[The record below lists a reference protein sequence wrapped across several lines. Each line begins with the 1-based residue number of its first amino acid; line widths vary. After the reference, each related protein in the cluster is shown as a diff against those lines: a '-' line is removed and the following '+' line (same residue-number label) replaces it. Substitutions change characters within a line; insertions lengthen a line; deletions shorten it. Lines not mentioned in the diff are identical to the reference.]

1 MQVGVGELVAIAWR
15 RDRLPEIVRSM
26 ASRPRHEALRG
37 LVTELLREG
46 FRAAFSELE
55 HERYLVDNS
64 GRIDVAWGATVIEL
78 KSDLRREERDVLA
91 RMPAYLADASRGCS
105 PGRTTVGLAT
115 DGATLLAYTLD
126 RGELAP
132 IGRYVVDVDHPER
145 LLSWLE
151 PLLSP
156 VPEVM
161 PTPIAVA
168 LAFGR
173 YSLAFGRAHTA
184 LQRLWSAVGDHPEVQ
199 LKRNLWDGL
208 LRQVYGDDVGS
219 DALFLQHTY
228 LAILVKAIA
237 ARVLDLEI
245 DDPAEM
251 LSGRLL
257 ANEGIVGAV
266 EADFFDWPLLAPGG
280 DDLVRSLAAET
291 IRFRLRDVEVDVL
304 KSLYESLIDPDERH
318 DLGEYYTPDWLAARV
333 VAAAIPRP
341 LEQRVLDPSCGS
353 GTFLFHALRR
363 LISAGRQAG
372 LPPAEIVATC
382 AERVFGIDV
391 HPVAVALARVTW
403 LLALGDLVQDRPPTL
418 SVPVYMGDSMQWSL
432 RPLGASAEVLVD
444 VPPNDPPLRIPAGLA
459 SNLRL
464 FEHALD
470 ELNRGLDRL
479 AEPEA
484 VRDAIARAGATAADA
499 DLLGRTFAQ
508 LKQLYLDGRNHI
520 WTFILRNL
528 LRPVWLSHP
537 DHRADVLVGNPPWIV
552 YRHLSADMKERLR
565 EALQNYG
572 LWVGGSLATHQDMC
586 ALFWARGAERYLREG
601 GTLALVLP
609 YAALNAPVY
618 AGVRDGSMQ
627 RVKVAITGG
636 WGLERV
642 WPIFGAQ
649 SGSST
654 TSTCVLFGERDRDGP
669 PPAYVDRWVGI
680 LKRRDATEAE
690 ATEALTHVRAAWPRS
705 RTLIAASPY
714 RKRFRQG
721 ATLTPRRF
729 FVVEP
734 VAARRLQS
742 RRDAPRVRGRVSNL
756 DEHPWTSVEP
766 PEGPVERVFLRRI
779 ALGESVAPYRL
790 LNFVTGVVPMED
802 GVILT
807 AVSAEAHG
815 HRGLAAW
822 LRDAESKWNEHSNKK
837 ADGTP
842 NVTLAKSLNHMQKL
856 TLQSHRSPIRIVYP
870 ASGTRLSACWLEDD
884 DVIVDKNAYW
894 SSANSFEEA
903 AYVTAVL
910 NTTVVL
916 ERVKDLQPVGQRDP
930 RHFDNLVWTLPI
942 PEFDA
947 AEALHVDLAAAAL
960 HAAAVAAHVELPE
973 AAHFTTKRELIRQAL
988 ADDGVAKA
996 IERLVDALL
1005 PL

>member
-1 MQVGVGELVAIAWR
+1 MSIAWR
-15 RDRLPEIVRSM
+15 KDRLPDLVRSM

-46 FRAAFSELE
+46 FGAAFSELE

-78 KSDLRREERDVLA
+78 KSDLRREERDVIA
-91 RMPAYLADASRGCS
+91 RMPDYLADAGRGRAPS
-105 PGRTTVGLAT
+105 RTTVGLAT
-115 DGATLLAYTLD
+115 DGATLIAYTLD
-126 RGELAP
+126 HGALTE
-132 IGRYVVDVDHPER
+132 IGRYEIDVDHPER

-168 LAFGR
+168 LTFGR

-184 LQRLWSAVGDHPEVQ
+184 LQRLWSEVGNHPEVR

-228 LAILVKAIA
+228 LTILVKAIA

-257 ANEGIVGAV
+257 ANEGIIGAV
-266 EADFFDWPLLAPGG
+266 EADFFDWPLLARGG
-280 DDLVRSLAAET
+280 DDLVRTLAAET

-333 VAAAIPRP
+333 VAAAVPRP

-363 LISAGRQAG
+363 LIAAGREAG
-372 LPPAEIVATC
+372 VPPEAIVAAC
-382 AERVFGIDV
+382 ADRVFGIDV

-403 LLALGDLVQDRPPTL
+403 LLALGELVQDRPPTL
-418 SVPVYMGDSMQWSL
+418 NVPVYMGDSMQWSL

-459 SNLRL
+459 GDQRL
-464 FEHALD
+464 FERALD
-470 ELNRGLDRL
+470 ELNRGLDTL
-479 AEPEA
+479 AEPDA
-484 VRDAIARAGATAADA
+484 VRDAIARAGAAAADA
-499 DLLGRTFAQ
+499 ALLGQTFAQ
-508 LKQLYLDGRNHI
+508 LKRLFLEGRNHI

-537 DHRADVLVGNPPWIV
+537 DHRADVLIGNPPWIV
-552 YRHLSADMKERLR
+552 YRHLSADMKDRLR
-565 EALQNYG
+565 EALQSYG
-572 LWVGGSLATHQDMC
+572 LWVGGSLATHQDMF
-586 ALFWARGAERYLREG
+586 ALFWARGAERYLRDG

-618 AGVRDGSMQ
+618 AAMRDGSLQ

-654 TSTCVLFGERDRDGP
+654 TSTCVLFGERDRDAP
-669 PPAYVDRWVGI
+669 PPVEIDRWVGM

-690 ATEALTHVRAAWPRS
+690 AAEALTHARAAWPRP

-714 RKRFRQG
+714 RQRFRQG
-721 ATLTPRRF
+721 AALTPRRF
-729 FVVEP
+729 FLVEQAP
-734 VAARRLQS
+734 TGRLLS
-742 RRDAPRVRGRVSNL
+742 RRDAPRVRGRVGNL
-756 DEHPWTSVEP
+756 DKKPWTSVEP
-766 PEGPVERVFLRRI
+766 PEGPVERAYLRRI

-790 LNFVTGVVPMED
+790 LDLATGVVPMED
-802 GVILT
+802 VAILT
-807 AVSAEAHG
+807 SASAEALG
-815 HRGLAAW
+815 HRGLATW
-822 LRDAESKWNEHSNKK
+822 LRDAESKWNKHSNKDIEGK
-837 ADGTP
+837 ARMSLAERVDAMGTLRAQA
-842 NVTLAKSLNHMQKL
+842 N
-856 TLQSHRSPIRIVYP
+856 RSPHRVLYT
-870 ASGTRLSACWLEDD
+870 ASGTRLSACWLEEG
-884 DVIVDKNAYW
+884 DVIVDKKAYW
-894 SSANSFEEA
+894 AAARSLEEA
-903 AYVTAVL
+903 AYVSAVL

-916 ERVKDLQPVGQRDP
+916 DRVKDLQPVGQRD
-930 RHFDNLVWTLPI
+930 RRDFDNLVWTLAI
-942 PEFDA
+942 PEFDPD
-947 AEALHVDLAAAAL
+947 EALHRDLAAAAR
-960 HAAAVAAHVELPE
+960 HAAAVAALVDLPE
-973 AAHFTTKRELIRQAL
+973 AAHFTAKRRLIRQAL
-988 ADDGVAKA
+988 VEDGVAGT

-1005 PL
+1005 PP

>member
-1 MQVGVGELVAIAWR
+1 M
-15 RDRLPEIVRSM
+15 PEIVRAM

-37 LVTELLREG
+37 LITELLREG
-46 FRAAFSELE
+46 FGAAFIELE
-55 HERYLVDNS
+55 HERYLIDNS
-64 GRIDVAWGATVIEL
+64 GRVDVAWGATVIEL
-78 KSDLRREERDVLA
+78 KSDLRREERDVIA
-91 RMPAYLADASRGCS
+91 RMPHYLADASPRS
-105 PGRTTVGLAT
+105 APGRTTVGLAT
-115 DGATLLAYTLD
+115 DGATLLAYSLDDGTL
-126 RGELAP
+126 EQ
-132 IGRYVVDVDHPER
+132 IGRYDIQVEHPER

-156 VPEVM
+156 EPEVM

-168 LAFGR
+168 FTFGR
-173 YSLAFGRAHTA
+173 YSLAFGRARA
-184 LQRLWSAVGDHPEVQ
+184 ELRRLWSEVGDHPEAR
-199 LKRNLWDGL
+199 LKRDLWEGL

-228 LAILVKAIA
+228 LTILVKSIA
-237 ARVLDLEI
+237 ARVLDLAV
-245 DDPAEM
+245 DDPAQL
-251 LSGRLL
+251 LSGALL

-266 EADFFDWPLLAPGG
+266 EADFFDWPLLAGGG

-291 IRFRLRDVEVDVL
+291 VRFRLRDVEVDVL

-363 LISAGRQAG
+363 LIQAGRDARR
-372 LPPAEIVATC
+372 PPAEIVAAC
-382 AERVFGIDV
+382 ADRVFGIDV

-403 LLALGDLVQDRPPTL
+403 LLALGDLVRDRPPML
-418 SVPVYMGDSMQWSL
+418 SVPVFMGDSMQWSL

-459 SNLRL
+459 SDLSL
-464 FEHALD
+464 FERALD
-470 ELNRGLDRL
+470 ELNRGLDTL

-484 VRDAIARAGATAADA
+484 VRDAIARAGADAEDAAM
-499 DLLGRTFAQ
+499 LGRTFAQ
-508 LKQLYLDGRNHI
+508 LKQLFLDGRNHI

-537 DHRADVLVGNPPWIV
+537 DHRADVLIGNPPWIV

-565 EALQNYG
+565 DALQSYG
-572 LWVGGSLATHQDMC
+572 LWVGGSLATHQDMF
-586 ALFWARGAERYLREG
+586 ALFWARGAERYLRDG

-609 YAALNAPVY
+609 YAALNAPAF
-618 AGVRDGSMQ
+618 AGLRDGDMRHV
-627 RVKVAITGG
+627 RVAVTGG

-654 TSTCVLFGERDRDGP
+654 TSTCVLFGQRDRAGP
-669 PPAYVDRWVGI
+669 PPTEIDRWVGV
-680 LKRRDATEAE
+680 LPRRDASEAE
-690 ATEALTHVRAAWPRS
+690 ATEALEPVRAAWPRP

-714 RKRFRQG
+714 RRRFRQG
-721 ATLTPRRF
+721 ASLSPRRF
-729 FVVEP
+729 FLVEYITSG
-734 VAARRLQS
+734 RLQS
-742 RRDAPRVRGRVSNL
+742 RREAPRVRGRAGNL
-756 DEHPWTSVEP
+756 DKRPWTSVEP
-766 PEGPVERVFLRRI
+766 PEGPVERAFVRRI
-779 ALGESVAPYRL
+779 ALGESIAPYRIL
-790 LNFVTGVVPMED
+790 DLMTGVIPMED
-802 GVILT
+802 GAILT
-807 AVSAEAHG
+807 AASADGRG

-822 LRDAESKWNEHSNKK
+822 LRDAEAKWNEHSNQG
-837 ADGTP
+837 ANGGP
-842 NVTLAKSLNHMQKL
+842 RVTLGQSVNHIQKL
-856 TLQSHRSPIRIVYP
+856 TAQSARSPVRVLYSK
-870 ASGTRLSACWLEDD
+870 AGTRLSACWIEDEA
-884 DVIVDKNAYW
+884 VFVDTSAYW
-894 SSANSFEEA
+894 AAVNSLEEA
-903 AYVTAVL
+903 CYVCAVVNAENVL
-910 NTTVVL
+910 N
-916 ERVKDLQPVGQRDP
+916 RVKELQPIGQRDP

-947 AEALHVDLAAAAL
+947 TEALHSDIAAAAL
-960 HAAAVAAHVELPE
+960 HAAQVAAAVPLPDD
-973 AAHFTTKRELIRQAL
+973 AHFTTKRRLIRHAL
-988 ADDGVAKA
+988 EEDGIAQT

>member
-1 MQVGVGELVAIAWR
+1 MANGWR
-15 RDRLPEIVRSM
+15 TDRLPEIIRSM

-37 LVTELLREG
+37 LITELLREG
-46 FRAAFSELE
+46 FGAAFSELE

-78 KSDLRREERDVLA
+78 KSDLRREERDVIA
-91 RMPAYLADASRGCS
+91 RMPDYLIDASRRS
-105 PGRTTVGLAT
+105 APGRTTVGLAT

-126 RGELAP
+126 RGTLAP
-132 IGRYVVDVDHPER
+132 IGRYEVDVEHPDQ

-156 VPEVM
+156 IPEVM

-173 YSLAFGRAHTA
+173 YSLAFGRAHA
-184 LQRLWSAVGDHPEVQ
+184 ELRRLWAEVGNHAEVR
-199 LKRNLWDGL
+199 LKRDLWDGL

-228 LAILVKAIA
+228 LTILVKAIA
-237 ARVLDLEI
+237 ARVLDLAV

-257 ANEGIVGAV
+257 SNEGIVGAV
-266 EADFFDWPLLAPGG
+266 EADFFDWPLLAEGG
-280 DDLVRSLAAET
+280 DALVRTLAAET
-291 IRFRLRDVEVDVL
+291 LRFRLRDVEVDVL
-304 KSLYESLIDPDERH
+304 KSLYESLVDPDERH

-333 VAAAIPRP
+333 VAEAIPRP

-363 LISAGRQAG
+363 LVVAGREAR
-372 LPPAEIVATC
+372 LPPAEIVAIC
-382 AERVFGIDV
+382 ADRVFGIDV

-459 SNLRL
+459 SDQNL
-464 FEHALD
+464 FERALD
-470 ELNRGLDRL
+470 ELNRGLDTL
-479 AEPEA
+479 AEPDA
-484 VRDAIARAGATAADA
+484 VGGAITRAGATAEDA
-499 DLLGRTFAQ
+499 ALLARTFAQ

-520 WTFILRNL
+520 WTFVLRNL

-537 DHRADVLVGNPPWIV
+537 DHRVDVLIGNPPWIV
-552 YRHLSADMKERLR
+552 YRHLSAEMKDRLR
-565 EALQNYG
+565 EALQSYN
-572 LWVGGSLATHQDMC
+572 LWAGANLATQQDMC
-586 ALFWARGAERYLREG
+586 ALFWARGAERYLRDG

-609 YAALNAPVY
+609 YAVVNGPVF
-618 AGVRDGSMQ
+618 AAMRDGSMQ
-627 RVKVAITGG
+627 GVQVAITGG

-654 TSTCVLFGERDRDGP
+654 TSTCVLFGRRDRAGGP
-669 PPAYVDRWVGI
+669 PAEIDRWVGV
-680 LKRRDATEAE
+680 LPRRDASEAE
-690 ATEALTHVRAAWPRS
+690 AAAALEHMSAPWPRP
-705 RTLIAASPY
+705 RTLLAASPY
-714 RKRFRQG
+714 RRRFRNG
-721 ATLTPRRF
+721 ASLFPRRF
-729 FVVEP
+729 VLVEH
-734 VAARRLQS
+734 VAAGRLLS
-742 RRDAPRVRGRVSNL
+742 RREAPRLRGRVTNL
-756 DEHPWTSVEP
+756 DKRPWTTVAP
-766 PEGPVERVFLRRI
+766 PEGPVERQFVRRI
-779 ALGESVAPYRL
+779 ALGESLAPFRTL
-790 LNFVTGVVPMED
+790 DLVTGVVPMED
-802 GVILT
+802 GAILT
-807 AVSAEAHG
+807 ATSADTHG

-822 LRDAESKWNEHSNKK
+822 LRDAEAKWNEHSNKA
-837 ADGTP
+837 ADGSP
-842 NVTLAKSLNHMQKL
+842 RVTLTHSLNHLQKL
-856 TLQSHRSPIRIVYP
+856 TAQAARSAIRILYTK
-870 ASGTRLSACWLEDD
+870 AGTRLSACWLEDD
-884 DVIVDKNAYW
+884 DVIVDHKAYW
-894 SSANSFEEA
+894 AAANSLEEA

-910 NTTVVL
+910 NTSIVL
-916 ERVKDLQPVGQRDP
+916 DRVRDLQPVGQRDP
-930 RHFDNLVWTLPI
+930 RDFDNLVWTLPI

-947 AEALHVDLAAAAL
+947 NDVVHADLAAAAL
-960 HAAAVAAHVELPE
+960 HAADVAALVDLPDD
-973 AAHFTTKRELIRQAL
+973 AHFTTKRRLIRQAL
-988 ADDGVAKA
+988 ESDGVAET

>member
-1 MQVGVGELVAIAWR
+1 
-15 RDRLPEIVRSM
+15 M

-46 FRAAFSELE
+46 FGAAFSELE

-91 RMPAYLADASRGCS
+91 RMPDYLADASRGRA

-126 RGELAP
+126 RGTLAQ
-132 IGRYVVDVDHPER
+132 IGRYEVDVDHPER

-173 YSLAFGRAHTA
+173 YSLAFGRAHAA
-184 LQRLWSAVGDHPEVQ
+184 LQRLWSQVGDHPEVR

-228 LAILVKAIA
+228 LTILVKAIA

-245 DDPAEM
+245 GDPAEM

-257 ANEGIVGAV
+257 AEEGIIGAV
-266 EADFFDWPLLAPGG
+266 EADFFDWPLLAHGG

-353 GTFLFHALRR
+353 GTFLFHAVRR
-363 LISAGRQAG
+363 LIAAGRQAG
-372 LPPAEIVATC
+372 VPPAEIVATC

-432 RPLGASAEVLVD
+432 RPLAASAEVLVD

-459 SNLRL
+459 SDQRL
-464 FEHALD
+464 FERTLD
-470 ELNRGLDRL
+470 ELNRGLDTL
-479 AEPEA
+479 AEPDA
-484 VRDAIARAGATAADA
+484 VRAAIVRAGANAADA
-499 DLLGRTFAQ
+499 ALLGGTYAH
-508 LKQLYLDGRNHI
+508 LKKLYMEGRNHI

-537 DHRADVLVGNPPWIV
+537 DHRAHVLIGNPPWIV
-552 YRHLSADMKERLR
+552 YRHLSADMKDRLR
-565 EALQNYG
+565 DALQSYE
-572 LWVGGSLATHQDMC
+572 LWVGGSLATHQDMF

-609 YAALNAPVY
+609 YAALNAPVF
-618 AGVRDGSMQ
+618 AAMRDGSMK

-654 TSTCVLFGERDRDGP
+654 TSTCVLFGERDREGR
-669 PPAYVDRWVGI
+669 PPADIDRWVGM
-680 LKRRDATEAE
+680 LKRRDASEAE
-690 ATEALTHVRAAWPRS
+690 AAAALTHVRVAWPRP
-705 RTLIAASPY
+705 RTLMSASPY
-714 RKRFRQG
+714 RHRFRQG

-729 FVVEP
+729 FLVEP
-734 VAARRLQS
+734 VAAGRLLS
-742 RRDAPRVRGRVSNL
+742 RRDAPRVRGRVGNL
-756 DEHPWTSVEP
+756 DKQPWTGVEP
-766 PEGPVERVFLRRI
+766 PEGPVERAFLRTI

-790 LNFVTGVVPMED
+790 LDLVTGVVPMEA
-802 GVILT
+802 GAILT
-807 AVSAEAHG
+807 AASADARG

-822 LRDAESKWNEHSNKK
+822 LRDAEEKWNQHSNKGIGG
-837 ADGTP
+837 AP
-842 NVTLAKSLNHMQKL
+842 RFTLSQSLNHLQKL
-856 TLQSHRSPIRIVYP
+856 TAQASRSPFRVLYT
-870 ASGTRLSACWLEDD
+870 ASGTRLSACWLGEC
-884 DVIVDKNAYW
+884 DVIVDKKAYW
-894 SSANSFEEA
+894 AAARSLEEA
-903 AYVTAVL
+903 AYVTAIL
-910 NTTVVL
+910 NTQVVL
-916 ERVKDLQPVGQRDP
+916 DRVKDLQPVGQRDP
-930 RHFDNLVWTLPI
+930 RDFDNLVWTLPI

-947 AEALHVDLAAAAL
+947 AEGLHVELAAAAK
-960 HAAAVAAHVELPE
+960 HAAAVAARVELTD
-973 AAHFTTKRELIRQAL
+973 AAHFTAKRRVIRQAL
-988 ADDGVAKA
+988 ADDGVAQT

>member
-1 MQVGVGELVAIAWR
+1 VANGWR
-15 RDRLPEIVRSM
+15 ADRLPEIVRSM

-37 LVTELLREG
+37 LITELLGEG
-46 FRAAFSELE
+46 FGANFSELE

-78 KSDLRREERDVLA
+78 KSDLRREERDVIA
-91 RMPAYLADASRGCS
+91 RMPDYLADAAQRSA

-115 DGATLLAYTLD
+115 DGATLLAYALD
-126 RGELAP
+126 EGSLAP
-132 IGRYVVDVDHPER
+132 IGRYDVEVDHPER

-173 YSLAFGRAHTA
+173 YSLAFGRAHTE
-184 LQRLWSAVGDHPEVQ
+184 LRRLWEQVGDHPEVR
-199 LKRNLWDGL
+199 LKRDLWDGL

-219 DALFLQHTY
+219 DPLFLQHTY
-228 LAILVKAIA
+228 LTILVKAIA
-237 ARVLDLEI
+237 ARVLDLPV

-257 ANEGIVGAV
+257 ANEGIIGAV
-266 EADFFDWPLLAPGG
+266 EADFFDWPLLAEGG
-280 DDLVRSLAAET
+280 EALVRSLAAET
-291 IRFRLRDVEVDVL
+291 ARFRLRDVEVDVL

-333 VAAAIPRP
+333 AATAIPRP

-363 LISAGRQAG
+363 VIAAGRETG
-372 LPPAEIVATC
+372 VPPDEIVATC
-382 AERVFGIDV
+382 ADRVFGIDV

-459 SNLRL
+459 SDQHL
-464 FEHALD
+464 FERALD
-470 ELNRGLDRL
+470 ELNRGLDTL
-479 AEPEA
+479 AEPESI
-484 VRDAIARAGATAADA
+484 RDAIAREGATAEDA
-499 DLLGRTFAQ
+499 ALLASTFAQ

-537 DHRADVLVGNPPWIV
+537 DHRVDVLIGNPPWIV
-552 YRHLSADMKERLR
+552 YRHLSAEMKDRLR
-565 EALQNYG
+565 EALQSYN
-572 LWVGGSLATHQDMC
+572 LWVGGSLATHQDMF
-586 ALFWARGAERYLREG
+586 ALFWARGAERYLRDG
-601 GTLALVLP
+601 GSLALVLP
-609 YAALNAPVY
+609 YAALNAPAF
-618 AGVRDGSMQ
+618 AGLRDGSMQ
-627 RVKVAITGG
+627 RVRVAITGG

-654 TSTCVLFGERDRDGP
+654 TSTCVLFGQRDRTGGP
-669 PPAYVDRWVGI
+669 PAEIDRWVGV
-680 LKRRDATEAE
+680 LHRRDASQAE
-690 ATEALTHVRAAWPRS
+690 AAAALEHVRAAWPRE

-714 RKRFRQG
+714 RRRFRQG

-729 FVVEP
+729 FLVEH
-734 VAARRLQS
+734 AAAGRLAS
-742 RRDAPRVRGRVSNL
+742 RLGAPRVRGRIGSL
-756 DEHPWTSVEP
+756 DKRPWTEVEP
-766 PEGPVERVFLRRI
+766 PEGSVERAFLRRI
-779 ALGESVAPYRL
+779 ALGESVAPYRTL
-790 LNFVTGVVPMED
+790 DLVTGIVPMED
-802 GVILT
+802 GTILT
-807 AVSAEAHG
+807 SASAEAHG

-822 LRDAESKWNEHSNKK
+822 LRDSESKWNAHANK
-837 ADGTP
+837 TP
-842 NVTLAKSLNHMQKL
+842 EGAPRLSLAESLDHLRKL
-856 TLQSHRSPIRIVYP
+856 SAQAAPSPVRVLYTK
-870 ASGTRLSACWLEDD
+870 SGTRLSACWIEDED
-884 DVIVDKNAYW
+884 IIVDQQAIW
-894 SSANSFEEA
+894 APVRSLEEA
-903 AYVTAVL
+903 AYIAAVL
-910 NTTVVL
+910 NAQIVL
-916 ERVKDLQPVGQRDP
+916 ARVRDLQPVGQRDP

-947 AEALHVDLAAAAL
+947 NDAVHVDLAAAAL
-960 HAAAVAAHVELPE
+960 QAAEVVAGVVLPDG
-973 AAHFTTKRELIRQAL
+973 AHFTTKRRLIRQAL
-988 ADDGVAKA
+988 EADGVAET
-996 IERLVDALL
+996 IEHLVDALL

>member
-1 MQVGVGELVAIAWR
+1 
-15 RDRLPEIVRSM
+15 M

-46 FRAAFSELE
+46 FGAQFSELE
-55 HERYLVDNS
+55 HERYLIDNS

-78 KSDLRREERDVLA
+78 KSDLRREERDVEA
-91 RMPAYLADASRGCS
+91 RMPDYLADAGRRSA

-115 DGATLLAYTLD
+115 DGANFLAYASD
-126 RGELAP
+126 RGALAQ
-132 IGRYVVDVDHPER
+132 IGRYEVEVEHPER

-151 PLLSP
+151 PLLAP

-161 PTPIAVA
+161 PTPVAVA

-173 YSLAFGRAHTA
+173 HSLAFGRAQA
-184 LQRLWSAVGDHPEVQ
+184 ELRRLWTEVAGNPEVR
-199 LKRNLWDGL
+199 LKRDLWDGL

-228 LAILVKAIA
+228 LTILVKAIA
-237 ARVLDLEI
+237 ARVLDLAV

-257 ANEGIVGAV
+257 ANEGVVGAV
-266 EADFFDWPLLAPGG
+266 EADFFDWPLLAEGG
-280 DDLVRSLAAET
+280 ADLVRSLAAET
-291 IRFRLRDVEVDVL
+291 VRFRLRDVEVDVL

-363 LISAGRQAG
+363 LIAAGREAG

-382 AERVFGIDV
+382 ADRVFGIDV

-459 SNLRL
+459 SDQSL
-464 FEHALD
+464 FERALD
-470 ELNRGLDRL
+470 ELNRGLDTL

-484 VRDAIARAGATAADA
+484 IRDAIARAGATEEDAA
-499 DLLGRTFAQ
+499 LLARTFAQ

-520 WTFILRNL
+520 WTFVLRNL

-537 DHRADVLVGNPPWIV
+537 DHRADVLIGNPPWIV
-552 YRHLSADMKERLR
+552 YRHLSAEMKDRLR
-565 EALQNYG
+565 EALQSYN
-572 LWVGGSLATHQDMC
+572 LWVGGSLATQQDMC
-586 ALFWARGAERYLREG
+586 ALFWARGGERYLRDG

-609 YAALNAPVY
+609 YSVLNSPVFAPMRN
-618 AGVRDGSMQ
+618 GGMHRI
-627 RVKVAITGG
+627 RIAITGG
-636 WGLERV
+636 WSLERV

-654 TSTCVLFGERDRDGP
+654 TSTCVLFGQRDRTAP
-669 PPAYVDRWVGI
+669 VPSEIDRWVGV
-680 LKRRDATEAE
+680 LPRRDASEVEAADALQHVP
-690 ATEALTHVRAAWPRS
+690 ATWPRP
-705 RTLIAASPY
+705 RTLIAVSPY
-714 RKRFRQG
+714 RKRFRNG
-721 ATLTPRRF
+721 ANLFPRRF
-729 FVVEP
+729 FFVEH
-734 VAARRLQS
+734 VTTGRLLS
-742 RRDAPRVRGRVSNL
+742 RRDAPRVQGRIGNL
-756 DEHPWTSVEP
+756 DKRPWTTVEP
-766 PEGPVERVFLRRI
+766 PEGPVERAFVRRI
-779 ALGESVAPYRL
+779 ALGESLAPYRTL
-790 LNFVTGVVPMED
+790 GFGTGVVPMED
-802 GVILT
+802 GAILT
-807 AVSAEAHG
+807 ATMAGTRG
-815 HRGLAAW
+815 HRGLSAW
-822 LRDAESKWNEHSNKK
+822 LRDTEAKWNEHSNKA
-837 ADGTP
+837 ADGSPRT
-842 NVTLAKSLNHMQKL
+842 TLAQSVNHLQKL
-856 TLQSHRSPIRIVYP
+856 TAQALRAPFRVLYS
-870 ASGTRLSACWLEDD
+870 ASGTRLSACWTEDD
-884 DVIVDKNAYW
+884 ELIVDKKAYW
-894 SSANSFEEA
+894 SAANSLDEA
-903 AYVTAVL
+903 AYVTAILNSSIVL
-910 NTTVVL
+910 D
-916 ERVKDLQPVGQRDP
+916 RVRDLQPIGQRDP
-930 RHFDNLVWTLPI
+930 RDFDNLVWTLPI

-947 AEALHVDLAAAAL
+947 NDAVHTDLAAAAL
-960 HAAAVAAHVELPE
+960 HAAEVAARVELPE
-973 AAHFTTKRELIRQAL
+973 ETHFTTKRRLIRRAL
-988 ADDGVAKA
+988 EADGVGET

>member
-1 MQVGVGELVAIAWR
+1 VANSWR
-15 RDRLPEIVRSM
+15 GDRLPDIVRSM
-26 ASRPRHEALRG
+26 APRPRHEALRG

-46 FRAAFSELE
+46 FGAAFSELE

-91 RMPAYLADASRGCS
+91 RMPDYLADASRGS
-105 PGRTTVGLAT
+105 APGRTTVGLAT
-115 DGATLLAYTLD
+115 DGATLLAYALD
-126 RGELAP
+126 HGALTQL
-132 IGRYVVDVDHPER
+132 GRYEVDAYHPER
-145 LLSWLE
+145 LLCWLE

-168 LAFGR
+168 LTFGR
-173 YSLAFGRAHTA
+173 YSLAFGRAHA
-184 LQRLWSAVGDHPEVQ
+184 ELKRLWSEVHDHPEVR
-199 LKRNLWDGL
+199 LKRDLWDGL
-208 LRQVYGDDVGS
+208 LRQVYGDDVAS

-228 LAILVKAIA
+228 LTILVKAIA
-237 ARVLDLEI
+237 ARVLDLAVG
-245 DDPAEM
+245 DPAEM
-251 LSGRLL
+251 LSGRLF

-266 EADFFDWPLLAPGG
+266 EADFFDWPLLASGG

-291 IRFRLRDVEVDVL
+291 ARFRLRDVEVDVL

-353 GTFLFHALRR
+353 GAFLFHALRR
-363 LISAGRQAG
+363 LIQAGRAAG
-372 LPPAEIVATC
+372 LPPSEIVATC
-382 AERVFGIDV
+382 ADRVFGIDV

-418 SVPVYMGDSMQWSL
+418 SVPVFMGDSMQWSL

-459 SNLRL
+459 SDLGL
-464 FEHALD
+464 FERALD
-470 ELNRGLDRL
+470 ELNRGLDTL
-479 AEPEA
+479 AEPESI
-484 VRDAIARAGATAADA
+484 RDAITRAGATAEDA
-499 DLLGRTFAQ
+499 ALLGRTFAQ

-537 DHRADVLVGNPPWIV
+537 DHRADVLIGNPPWIV
-552 YRHLSADMKERLR
+552 YRHLSADMKDRLR
-565 EALQNYG
+565 EALRSYG
-572 LWVGGSLATHQDMC
+572 LWVGGSLATHQDMF
-586 ALFWARGAERYLREG
+586 ALFWARGAERYLRDG

-609 YAALNAPVY
+609 YAALNAPVF
-618 AGVRDGSMQ
+618 AAMRDGSMQ
-627 RVKVAITGG
+627 RVRVAITGG

-654 TSTCVLFGERDRDGP
+654 TSTCVLFGERDRSGP
-669 PPAYVDRWVGI
+669 PPAEIDRWVGV
-680 LKRRDATEAE
+680 LKRRDASEAE
-690 ATEALTHVRAAWPRS
+690 AAEALQHVRAAWPRP

-714 RKRFRQG
+714 RQRFRQG
-721 ATLTPRRF
+721 ASLSPRRF
-729 FVVEP
+729 FLVEY
-734 VAARRLQS
+734 AAAGRLQS

-756 DEHPWTSVEP
+756 DKRPWTDVEA
-766 PEGPVERVFLRRI
+766 PEGPVERAFVRQI
-779 ALGESVAPYRL
+779 ALGESVAPYRIL
-790 LNFVTGVVPMED
+790 ELATGVVPMEN
-802 GVILT
+802 GKIL
-807 AVSAEAHG
+807 AAASADARG

-822 LRDAESKWNEHSNKK
+822 LRDAEGKWNEHSNKG
-837 ADGTP
+837 ADGAP
-842 NVTLAKSLNHMQKL
+842 RVTLTASVNHLQKL
-856 TLQSHRSPIRIVYP
+856 TAQAVRSPVRVLYTK
-870 ASGTRLSACWLEDD
+870 AGTRLSACWLEDD
-884 DVIVDKNAYW
+884 DVIVDTKLYW
-894 SSANSFEEA
+894 SAANSLEEA
-903 AYVTAVL
+903 AYVAAVV
-910 NTTVVL
+910 NSQIVL
-916 ERVKDLQPVGQRDP
+916 DRVKDLQPVGQRDP
-930 RHFDNLVWTLPI
+930 RDFDNLVWTLPI

-947 AEALHVDLAAAAL
+947 AEALHTDLAAAAL
-960 HAAAVAAHVELPE
+960 HAAAVAARVQLPDTY
-973 AAHFTTKRELIRQAL
+973 FTSKRRLIREAL
-988 ADDGVAKA
+988 VADGVAET

>member
-1 MQVGVGELVAIAWR
+1 MTNGWR
-15 RDRLPEIVRSM
+15 GNRLPDIVQSM

-46 FRAAFSELE
+46 FGASFSEVE

-78 KSDLRREERDVLA
+78 KSDLRREERDVVA
-91 RMPAYLADASRGCS
+91 RMPDYLADASRGS
-105 PGRTTVGLAT
+105 APGRTTVGLAT

-126 RGELAP
+126 RGALAS
-132 IGRYVVDVDHPER
+132 IGRYEVDVEHPER

-168 LAFGR
+168 LTFGR
-173 YSLAFGRAHTA
+173 YSLAFGRAHA
-184 LQRLWSAVGDHPEVQ
+184 ELQRLWAEVGDHPEVR
-199 LKRNLWDGL
+199 LKRDLWDGL

-228 LAILVKAIA
+228 LTILVKAIA
-237 ARVLDLEI
+237 ARVLDLAVG
-245 DDPAEM
+245 DPADL

-266 EADFFDWPLLAPGG
+266 EADFFDWPLLAGGG

-318 DLGEYYTPDWLAARV
+318 DLGEYYTPDWLAARI

-363 LISAGRQAG
+363 LIAAGREAG
-372 LPPAEIVATC
+372 VPPAEIVATC
-382 AERVFGIDV
+382 ADRVFGIDV

-418 SVPVYMGDSMQWSL
+418 NVPVYMGDSMQWSL

-459 SNLRL
+459 SDLGL
-464 FEHALD
+464 FERALD
-470 ELNRGLDRL
+470 ELNRGLDTL

-484 VRDAIARAGATAADA
+484 IRDAIARAGATDEDAAM
-499 DLLGRTFAQ
+499 LGRTFAQ

-537 DHRADVLVGNPPWIV
+537 DHRVDVLIGNPPWIV
-552 YRHLSADMKERLR
+552 YRHLSADMKDRLR
-565 EALQNYG
+565 EALRSYG
-572 LWVGGSLATHQDMC
+572 LWVGGSLATHQDMF
-586 ALFWARGAERYLREG
+586 ALFWARGAERYLRDG
-601 GTLALVLP
+601 GALALVLP
-609 YAALNAPVY
+609 YAALNAPVF
-618 AGVRDGSMQ
+618 AAMRDGSMQ

-654 TSTCVLFGERDRDGP
+654 TSTCVLFGQRDRTGGP
-669 PPAYVDRWVGI
+669 PADFDRWVGV
-680 LKRRDATEAE
+680 LPRRDASEAE
-690 ATEALTHVRAAWPRS
+690 AAEALAHVRVPWPRP

-721 ATLTPRRF
+721 ASLSPRRF
-729 FVVEP
+729 FLVEQ
-734 VAARRLQS
+734 AAAGRLS
-742 RRDAPRVRGRVSNL
+742 RRDAPRVKGRVGNL
-756 DEHPWTSVEP
+756 DKRPWTGVEP
-766 PEGPVERVFLRRI
+766 PEGPIERQFLRRI
-779 ALGESVAPYRL
+779 ALGVSVAPYRIL
-790 LNFVTGVVPMED
+790 GLATGVVPMED
-802 GVILT
+802 GAILT
-807 AVSAEAHG
+807 AAGADARG
-815 HRGLAAW
+815 HRGLATW
-822 LRDAESKWNEHSNKK
+822 LRDAEAKWNEHSNKN
-837 ADGTP
+837 AEG
-842 NVTLAKSLNHMQKL
+842 NARMSLAERVDAMGMLRAQAN
-856 TLQSHRSPIRIVYP
+856 RAPIRVLYTK
-870 ASGTRLSACWLEDD
+870 AGTRLSACWIEDD
-884 DVIVDKNAYW
+884 DVIVDTKLYW
-894 SSANSFEEA
+894 TAANSLEEA
-903 AYVTAVL
+903 AFVATVL
-910 NTTVVL
+910 NSEIVL
-916 ERVKDLQPVGQRDP
+916 DRVRDLQPVGQRDP
-930 RHFDNLVWTLPI
+930 RDFDNLVWTLPI
-942 PEFDA
+942 PEYDA

-960 HAAAVAAHVELPE
+960 HAAEVAARVELPD
-973 AAHFTTKRELIRQAL
+973 AAHFTTRRRLIRDAL
-988 ADDGVAKA
+988 VADGVAET

-1005 PL
+1005 PP

>member
-1 MQVGVGELVAIAWR
+1 
-15 RDRLPEIVRSM
+15 M

-37 LVTELLREG
+37 LITELLREG
-46 FRAAFSELE
+46 FGAAFSELE

-78 KSDLRREERDVLA
+78 KSDLRREERDVIA
-91 RMPAYLADASRGCS
+91 RMPDYLADASRLS
-105 PGRTTVGLAT
+105 APGRTTVGLAT

-126 RGELAP
+126 HGTLTP
-132 IGRYVVDVDHPER
+132 IGRYEVEVDHPER

-168 LAFGR
+168 LTFGR
-173 YSLAFGRAHTA
+173 YSLTFGRAHA
-184 LQRLWSAVGDHPEVQ
+184 ELRRLWAEIGGHPEVR
-199 LKRNLWDGL
+199 LKRDLWDGL

-228 LAILVKAIA
+228 LTILVKAIA
-237 ARVLDLEI
+237 ARVLDLPV

-266 EADFFDWPLLAPGG
+266 EADFFDWLLLAEGG
-280 DDLVRSLAAET
+280 DALVRSLAGET
-291 IRFRLRDVEVDVL
+291 VRFRLRDVEVDVL

-333 VAAAIPRP
+333 AAAAIPRP
-341 LEQRVLDPSCGS
+341 LDQRVLDPSCGS

-363 LISAGRQAG
+363 LIAAGREAR

-382 AERVFGIDV
+382 ADRVFGIDV
-391 HPVAVALARVTW
+391 HPVAVVLARVTW

-444 VPPNDPPLRIPAGLA
+444 VPPNDPPLRIPAGVA
-459 SNLRL
+459 SDQLL
-464 FEHALD
+464 FERALD
-470 ELNRGLDRL
+470 ELNRGLDTL

-484 VRDAIARAGATAADA
+484 IRDAIARAGATNEDAAMLA
-499 DLLGRTFAQ
+499 RTFGQ

-520 WTFILRNL
+520 WTFVLRNL

-537 DHRADVLVGNPPWIV
+537 DNRADVLIGNPPWIV
-552 YRHLSADMKERLR
+552 YRHLSADMKDRLR
-565 EALQNYG
+565 EALQSYN
-572 LWVGGSLATHQDMC
+572 LWVGGSLATHQDMF

-609 YAALNAPVY
+609 YAALNAP
-618 AGVRDGSMQ
+618 AFAAMRDGSMQ
-627 RVKVAITGG
+627 RVRVGITGG
-636 WGLERV
+636 WALERV

-654 TSTCVLFGERDRDGP
+654 TSTCVLFGQRDRQGSL
-669 PPAYVDRWVGI
+669 PAEIDRWKGE
-680 LKRRDATEAE
+680 LPRRDSSEIEAAAHLKHE
-690 ATEALTHVRAAWPRS
+690 IAAWPAP
-705 RTLIAASPY
+705 RTLVSASPY
-714 RKRFRQG
+714 RTRFRQG
-721 ATLTPRRF
+721 PPFSPRRF
-729 FVVEP
+729 FFVEY
-734 VAARRLQS
+734 AASGRLMS
-742 RRDAPRVRGRVSNL
+742 RRDAPRVRGRVGNL
-756 DEHPWTSVEP
+756 DKEPWTAVEP
-766 PEGPVERVFLRRI
+766 PEGPVERAFLKPI
-779 ALGESVAPYRL
+779 VLGESIAPYRL
-790 LNFVTGVVPMED
+790 LTLATGVVPMQD
-802 GVILT
+802 GEILT
-807 AVSAEAHG
+807 SAVADARDY
-815 HRGLAAW
+815 RGLAAW
-822 LRDAESKWNEHSNKK
+822 LRDAEAKWDEHSNKK

-842 NVTLAKSLNHMQKL
+842 RVSLAQSTDHLRKL
-856 TLQSHRSPIRIVYP
+856 SAQAARIPIRVLYTK
-870 ASGTRLSACWLEDD
+870 SGTRLSACWTEDD
-884 DVIVDKNAYW
+884 GAIVDQQAQW
-894 SSANSFEEA
+894 AAANSLAEA
-903 AYVTAVL
+903 AYVAAVL
-910 NTTVVL
+910 NSKIVL
-916 ERVKDLQPVGQRDP
+916 DRVKDLQPVGQRDR
-930 RHFDNLVWTLPI
+930 RHFSNLVWTLPI
-942 PEFDA
+942 PEFKA
-947 AEALHVDLAAAAL
+947 NEALHADLAAAAL
-960 HAAAVAAHVELPE
+960 HAAEVAARVEFPDD
-973 AAHFTTKRELIRQAL
+973 AHFTTKRRLIRQAL
-988 ADDGVAKA
+988 EADGVAET

>member
-1 MQVGVGELVAIAWR
+1 
-15 RDRLPEIVRSM
+15 M

-46 FRAAFSELE
+46 FGAAFSELE

-78 KSDLRREERDVLA
+78 KTDLRREERDVLA
-91 RMPAYLADASRGCS
+91 RMPDYLADASRGGA
-105 PGRTTVGLAT
+105 PGRTAVGVAT
-115 DGATLLAYTLD
+115 DGATLLAYTID
-126 RGELAP
+126 RGELAQ
-132 IGRYVVDVDHPER
+132 IGRYEVDVEHPER

-173 YSLAFGRAHTA
+173 YSLAFGRAHA
-184 LQRLWSAVGDHPEVQ
+184 ELRRLWAEVGAQPEVR
-199 LKRNLWDGL
+199 LKRDLWDGL

-228 LAILVKAIA
+228 LTILVKAIA
-237 ARVLDLEI
+237 ARVLDLSV
-245 DDPAEM
+245 DDPAEL

-266 EADFFDWPLLAPGG
+266 EADFFDWPLLAAGG
-280 DDLVRSLAAET
+280 DALVRSLAAET
-291 IRFRLRDVEVDVL
+291 VRFRLRDVEVDVL

-333 VAAAIPRP
+333 VAAAVPRP

-353 GTFLFHALRR
+353 GTFLFQAIRR
-363 LISAGRQAG
+363 LIAAGREAR
-372 LPPAEIVATC
+372 LPPEEIVATC

-418 SVPVYMGDSMQWSL
+418 SVPVFMGDSMQWSL

-459 SNLRL
+459 SDLTL
-464 FEHALD
+464 FERALD
-470 ELNRGLDRL
+470 ELNRGLDTL

-484 VRDAIARAGATAADA
+484 VRDAIARVGATAEDA
-499 DLLGRTFAQ
+499 EMLGRTFAQ
-508 LKQLYLDGRNHI
+508 LKQLFLDGRNHI
-520 WTFILRNL
+520 WTFVLRNL
-528 LRPVWLSHP
+528 LRPVWLSHA
-537 DHRADVLVGNPPWIV
+537 DHRADVLIGNPPWIV
-552 YRHLSADMKERLR
+552 YRHLSPEMKDRLR
-565 EALQNYG
+565 AALQSYG
-572 LWVGGSLATHQDMC
+572 LWVGGPLATHQDMF
-586 ALFWARGAERYLREG
+586 ALFWARGAERYLRDG

-609 YAALNAPVY
+609 YAALNAPVF
-618 AGVRDGSMQ
+618 AGMRDGDM
-627 RVKVAITGG
+627 RTVRVAITGG

-654 TSTCVLFGERDRDGP
+654 TSTCVLFGERDRAGGP
-669 PPAYVDRWVGI
+669 PREIDRWVGV
-680 LKRRDATEAE
+680 LRRRDASETEASE
-690 ATEALTHVRAAWPRS
+690 TLEHARAAWPRP
-705 RTLIAASPY
+705 RTLISASPY
-714 RKRFRQG
+714 RRRFRQG

-729 FVVEP
+729 FLVEH
-734 VAARRLQS
+734 AAVGRLQS
-742 RRDAPRVRGRVSNL
+742 RRQAPRVRGRVGNL
-756 DEHPWTSVEP
+756 DKKPWIGVEP
-766 PEGPVERVFLRRI
+766 PEGPVERAFIRRV
-779 ALGESVAPYRL
+779 ALGESVAPYRVL
-790 LNFVTGVVPMED
+790 DLATSVIPMEE

-807 AVSAEAHG
+807 ATSADARG

-822 LRDAESKWNEHSNKK
+822 LRDAEAKWNEHSNKG
-837 ADGTP
+837 ADGAP
-842 NVTLAKSLNHMQKL
+842 RVTLSQSLNHLQKL
-856 TLQSHRSPIRIVYP
+856 SAQAAGSPVRVLYTK
-870 ASGTRLSACWLEDD
+870 AGTRLSACWLVDD
-884 DVIVDKNAYW
+884 DVIVDHKAYW
-894 SSANSFEEA
+894 SSANSIEEA
-903 AYVTAVL
+903 AYVAAVV
-910 NTTVVL
+910 NTSVVL
-916 ERVKDLQPVGQRDP
+916 DRVKDLQPVGQRDP
-930 RHFDNLVWTLPI
+930 RDFDNLVWTLPI

-947 AEALHVDLAAAAL
+947 NEALHRDLAAAAL
-960 HAAAVAAHVELPE
+960 HAAAVAARVELPD
-973 AAHFTTKRELIRQAL
+973 AAYFTTKRGLIRQAL
-988 ADDGVAKA
+988 ADDGVAET

>member
-1 MQVGVGELVAIAWR
+1 MANGWR
-15 RDRLPEIVRSM
+15 KDRLPEIVRSM

-46 FRAAFSELE
+46 FGAAFSELE

-78 KSDLRREERDVLA
+78 KTDLRREERDVIA
-91 RMPAYLADASRGCS
+91 RMPDYLTDASRRS
-105 PGRTTVGLAT
+105 APGRTTVGLAT
-115 DGATLLAYTLD
+115 DGATLLAYALD
-126 RGELAP
+126 RGTLAP
-132 IGRYVVDVDHPER
+132 IGRYDVEVEHPER

-156 VPEVM
+156 VPDVM

-173 YSLAFGRAHTA
+173 YSLAFGRAQTK
-184 LQRLWSAVGDHPEVQ
+184 LRRLWSEVGDHPEVR
-199 LKRNLWDGL
+199 LKRGLWDGL

-228 LAILVKAIA
+228 LTILVKAIA
-237 ARVLDLEI
+237 ARVLNLAV

-257 ANEGIVGAV
+257 MNEGIVGAV
-266 EADFFDWPLLAPGG
+266 EADFFDWPLLAGGG
-280 DDLVRSLAAET
+280 DDLVRSLAGET
-291 IRFRLRDVEVDVL
+291 VRFRLRDVEVDVL

-341 LEQRVLDPSCGS
+341 LEQRVLDLSCGS

-363 LISAGRQAG
+363 LIEAGREAQM
-372 LPPAEIVATC
+372 PPAEIIATC
-382 AERVFGIDV
+382 ADRVFGIDV

-459 SNLRL
+459 GDLTL
-464 FEHALD
+464 FERALD
-470 ELNRGLDRL
+470 ELNRGLDAL

-484 VRDAIARAGATAADA
+484 VRDAIGRAGATPEDAA
-499 DLLGRTFAQ
+499 LLGATFAQ
-508 LKQLYLDGRNHI
+508 LKRLFLEGRNHI
-520 WTFILRNL
+520 WTFVLRNL

-552 YRHLSADMKERLR
+552 YRHLSAEMKNRLR
-565 EALQNYG
+565 EALRSYN
-572 LWVGGSLATHQDMC
+572 LWVGGSLATQQDMC
-586 ALFWARGAERYLREG
+586 ALFWARGAERYLRDG

-609 YAALNAPVY
+609 YAALNAPVF
-618 AGVRDGSMQ
+618 AGMRDGSME
-627 RVKVAITGG
+627 RVRVAITGG

-654 TSTCVLFGERDRDGP
+654 TSTCVLFGERDRAGSA
-669 PPAYVDRWVGI
+669 PADFDRWVGV
-680 LKRRDATEAE
+680 LPRRDANEAD
-690 ATEALTHVRAAWPRS
+690 ANEALKQARAAWPRS
-705 RTLIAASPY
+705 RTLISASPY
-714 RKRFRQG
+714 RKRFHNG
-721 ATLTPRRF
+721 ASLFPRRF
-729 FVVEP
+729 FLVEH
-734 VAARRLQS
+734 AAAGRLQS
-742 RRDAPRVRGRVSNL
+742 RRDAPRLRGRVGNL
-756 DEHPWTSVEP
+756 DKQPWTSVEP
-766 PEGPVERVFLRRI
+766 PEGPVERAFVRRI
-779 ALGESVAPYRL
+779 ALGESVAPYRVL
-790 LNFVTGVVPMED
+790 DLVTGVVPVED
-802 GVILT
+802 GTMLT
-807 AVSAEAHG
+807 AATADAHE

-822 LRDAESKWNEHSNKK
+822 LRDAEGKWNEHSSKDV
-837 ADGTP
+837 DGAP
-842 NVTLAKSLNHMQKL
+842 RVTLTQSVNHMQKL
-856 TLQSHRSPIRIVYP
+856 TAQAVRSPLRVLYTK
-870 ASGTRLSACWLEDD
+870 AGTRLSACWLEDD
-884 DVIVDKNAYW
+884 DVVVDHKAYW
-894 SSANSFEEA
+894 SATNSLEEA
-903 AYVTAVL
+903 AYVVALL
-910 NTTVVL
+910 NTTIVL
-916 ERVKDLQPVGQRDP
+916 DRVKDLQPVGQRDP
-930 RHFDNLVWTLPI
+930 RDFDNLVWTLPI
-942 PEFDA
+942 PEYDP
-947 AEALHVDLAAAAL
+947 AEALHRDLAAAAL
-960 HAAAVAAHVELPE
+960 HASEIAARVELPN
-973 AAHFTTKRELIRQAL
+973 AAHFTNKRRLIRQAL
-988 ADDGVAKA
+988 VADGVAET

>member
-1 MQVGVGELVAIAWR
+1 MAIAWR
-15 RDRLPEIVRSM
+15 RDRLPDIVRSM

-46 FRAAFSELE
+46 FGAAFSELE

-64 GRIDVAWGATVIEL
+64 GRIDVVWGATVIEL
-78 KSDLRREERDVLA
+78 KSDLRREERDVVA
-91 RMPAYLADASRGCS
+91 RMPDYLADASRGRM

-115 DGATLLAYTLD
+115 DGATLLAYTLN
-126 RGELAP
+126 RGTLAS
-132 IGRYVVDVDHPER
+132 IGRYDVDVDHPER

-168 LAFGR
+168 LTFGR
-173 YSLAFGRAHTA
+173 YSLAFGRAHA
-184 LQRLWSAVGDHPEVQ
+184 ELQRLWSEVGDHPEVR

-228 LAILVKAIA
+228 LTILVKAIA
-237 ARVLDLEI
+237 ARVLDLEVG
-245 DDPAEM
+245 DPAEM
-251 LSGRLL
+251 LSGLLL

-266 EADFFDWPLLAPGG
+266 EADFFDWPLLAGGG

-363 LISAGRQAG
+363 LIAVGRQAG
-372 LPPAEIVATC
+372 LSPVEIVTIA
-382 AERVFGIDV
+382 ADRVFGIDV

-459 SNLRL
+459 SDQRL
-464 FEHALD
+464 FERALD
-470 ELNRGLDRL
+470 ELNRGLDTL
-479 AEPEA
+479 AEPGA
-484 VRDAIARAGATAADA
+484 VRDAIARAGATAEDA
-499 DLLGRTFAQ
+499 ALLGRTFAQ

-537 DHRADVLVGNPPWIV
+537 EHRADVLIGNPPWIV
-552 YRHLSADMKERLR
+552 YRHLSADMKDRLR
-565 EALQNYG
+565 EALQSYG
-572 LWVGGSLATHQDMC
+572 LWVGGSLATHQDMF
-586 ALFWARGAERYLREG
+586 ALFWARGAERYLRGG

-609 YAALNAPVY
+609 YAVLNAPVY
-618 AGVRDGSMQ
+618 VGMRDGSMQ

-654 TSTCVLFGERDRDGP
+654 TSTCVLFGERDRTGP
-669 PPAYVDRWVGI
+669 LPAEIDRWVGV
-680 LKRRDATEAE
+680 LKRRDASEAE
-690 ATEALTHVRAAWPRS
+690 AAEALTHVRAAWPRP
-705 RTLIAASPY
+705 RTLTATSPY
-714 RKRFRQG
+714 RSRFRQG

-729 FVVEP
+729 FLVQH
-734 VAARRLQS
+734 VAAGRLQS
-742 RRDAPRVRGRVSNL
+742 RRDAPRVQGRVGNL
-756 DEHPWTSVEP
+756 DKRPWTSVEP
-766 PEGPVERVFLRRI
+766 PEGPVERAFLRRI

-790 LNFVTGVVPMED
+790 LDLVTGVVPMED
-802 GVILT
+802 GAILT
-807 AVSAEAHG
+807 AAGADAHG

-822 LRDAESKWNEHSNKK
+822 LRDAESKWNEHSNRG
-837 ADGTP
+837 AGGAP
-842 NVTLAKSLNHMQKL
+842 RVTLGQSLNHLRKL
-856 TLQSHRSPIRIVYP
+856 TAQANRLPLRVLYTK
-870 ASGTRLSACWLEDD
+870 AGTRLSACWLEDD
-884 DVIVDKNAYW
+884 DVIVDHKAYW
-894 SSANSFEEA
+894 AAAHSLEEA

-910 NTTVVL
+910 NAHVVL
-916 ERVKDLQPVGQRDP
+916 DRVKDLQPVGQRDA
-930 RHFDNLVWTLPI
+930 RDFDNLVWTLPI

-947 AEALHVDLAAAAL
+947 TEALHVDLAAAAL
-960 HAAAVAAHVELPE
+960 HAAAVAVRVDLSD
-973 AAHFTTKRELIRQAL
+973 AAHFTAKRRLIRQAL
-988 ADDGVAKA
+988 VDEGVAET

-1005 PL
+1005 PI

>member
-1 MQVGVGELVAIAWR
+1 
-15 RDRLPEIVRSM
+15 M

-37 LVTELLREG
+37 LITELLREG
-46 FRAAFSELE
+46 FGAAFSELE

-91 RMPAYLADASRGCS
+91 RMSDYLADASRGS
-105 PGRTTVGLAT
+105 APGRSTVGLAT
-115 DGATLLAYTLD
+115 DGATILAYTLD
-126 RGELAP
+126 SDTLVP
-132 IGRYVVDVDHPER
+132 IGRYEVEVDHPER

-161 PTPIAVA
+161 PTPITVA

-173 YSLAFGRAHTA
+173 YSLAYGRAHTA
-184 LQRLWSAVGDHPEVQ
+184 LQRLWSEVGNHPEVR
-199 LKRNLWDGL
+199 LKRDLWNGL

-228 LAILVKAIA
+228 LTILVKALA

-257 ANEGIVGAV
+257 SNEGIVGAV
-266 EADFFDWPLLAPGG
+266 EADFFDWPLLAQDG
-280 DDLVRSLAAET
+280 DDLVRALAAET
-291 IRFRLRDVEVDVL
+291 ARFCLRDVEVDVL

-363 LISAGRQAG
+363 LIKTGRAAG
-372 LPPAEIVATC
+372 LSPAEIVTSC
-382 AERVFGIDV
+382 ADRVFGIDV

-418 SVPVYMGDSMQWSL
+418 NVPVYMGDSMQWSL

-459 SNLRL
+459 SDHNL
-464 FEHALD
+464 FERALD
-470 ELNRGLDRL
+470 ELNRGLDTL
-479 AEPEA
+479 AEPDA
-484 VRDAIARAGATAADA
+484 IRDAIARAGATAEDS

-537 DHRADVLVGNPPWIV
+537 DHRADVLIGNPPWIV
-552 YRHLSADMKERLR
+552 YRHLSPEMKNRLR
-565 EALQNYG
+565 DALRSYN
-572 LWVGGSLATHQDMC
+572 LWVGGGLATQQDMF

-609 YAALNAPVY
+609 YAALNAPVF
-618 AGVRDGSMQ
+618 ATMRNGSMQ
-627 RVKVAITGG
+627 GVRVAITGG

-654 TSTCVLFGERDRDGP
+654 TSTCVLFGERDIEAP
-669 PPAYVDRWVGI
+669 LPSALDRWVGV
-680 LKRRDATEAE
+680 LPRRDANAAE
-690 ATEALTHVRAAWPRS
+690 ANEALEHVRAAWPRP

-714 RKRFRQG
+714 RARFRNG
-721 ATLTPRRF
+721 ASLFPRRF
-729 FVVEP
+729 FLVEHAP
-734 VAARRLQS
+734 AGRLLGRRN
-742 RRDAPRVRGRVSNL
+742 APRVRGRVGSL
-756 DEHPWTSVEP
+756 DKKPWTGVEP
-766 PEGPVERVFLRRI
+766 PEGSVERVFLRRV
-779 ALGESVAPYRL
+779 ALGESVAPYRVL
-790 LNFVTGVVPMED
+790 DLATGVVPMD
-802 GVILT
+802 GDVILT
-807 AVSAEAHG
+807 STSANANG
-815 HRGLAAW
+815 HRGLSAW
-822 LRDAESKWNEHSNKK
+822 LHDAEEKWSENSNKNVEGRARMSLAERVDKMGSLRAQANRTPVRVVYTK
-837 ADGTP
+837 A
-842 NVTLAKSLNHMQKL
+842 
-856 TLQSHRSPIRIVYP
+856 
-870 ASGTRLSACWLEDD
+870 GTRLSACWLEDD
-884 DVIVDKNAYW
+884 DIIVDHMAYW
-894 SSANSFEEA
+894 SAAHSLEEA
-903 AYVTAVL
+903 AYITAVL
-910 NTTVVL
+910 NTSMVL

-942 PEFDA
+942 PEYDA

-960 HAAAVAAHVELPE
+960 DAAEVSGRVEFPE
-973 AAHFTTKRELIRQAL
+973 DVHFTSKRRLIREAL
-988 ADDGVAKA
+988 VADGVAET

-1005 PL
+1005 PP